1 MKKETMNAPTGT
13 RSPATEP
20 LLVGR
25 KEAAALAGISR
36 ASWDRLS
43 SAAKNPKPLKLGGR
57 TLWRRSDLER
67 WVALGLPDRKT
78 FEELAGKLG

>member
-1 MKKETMNAPTGT
+1 MIENSKDPVLATPT
-13 RSPATEP
+13 RSPVNEP

-25 KEAAALAGISR
+25 KEAAALTGVSR

-43 SAAKNPKPLKLGGR
+43 SAAKNPRPLKLGGR

-67 WVALGLPDRKT
+67 WVAVGLPDRRT
-78 FEELAGKLG
+78 FEELAKL

>member
-1 MKKETMNAPTGT
+1 MRQLGHARRRPSRFWSDEK
-13 RSPATEP
+13 R
-20 LLVGR
+20 LL
-25 KEAAALAGISR
+25 ALAGISR